1 MSSSDGEATRLV
13 FAIDEAYSLPL
24 TVAWHSLRVSN
35 SELTDRLT
43 IDVLYEEL
51 SPPTIERLRWH
62 AELLGLRVRLR
73 PVRLEPIRY
82 PTAFGGAQANYL
94 RLVIPELYL
103 DGERILYLDA
113 DLVVRGDLR
122 ALLDTGLDGRPIAA
136 VRDPLNPVVGRGRAL
151 PGWSKLGIPPEQ
163 EYFNSGVLLIDP
175 ARCREERLFAR
186 AVEFIAAHPEHI
198 RLWDQDALNW
208 AAADRWQRLDPHR
221 NAFPLSALV
230 RTPWVSYTTEDL
242 MPLQDLV
249 RLEETAAV
257 LHFASPAK
265 PWKNLLPDGPAADAY
280 RALLSA
286 VRDAELGVHRHGLNA
301 DPPRL
306 HPRPTTPNQTGGH

>member
-1 MSSSDGEATRLV
+1 MPSNDGEPTQIV
-13 FAIDEAYSLPL
+13 FAIDESYSLPL
-24 TVAWHSLRVSN
+24 TVAWHSLRASN
-35 SELTDRLT
+35 AELTDRLQ
-43 IDVLYEEL
+43 IDLLYEEL
-51 SPPTIERLRWH
+51 SPLTIERLRWH

-73 PVRLEPIRY
+73 PVHLEPIRY
-82 PTAFGGAQANYL
+82 PTAFGGAHANYL
-94 RLVIPELYL
+94 RLVIPEMYL
-103 DGERILYLDA
+103 DRERVLYLDA
-113 DLVVRGDLR
+113 DLVIRGDLS
-122 ALLDTGLDGRPIAA
+122 ALFGTELDGRPLGA

-175 ARCREERLFAR
+175 AACREERLFAR
-186 AVEFIAAHPEHI
+186 AIEFIAAHPEHI

-208 AAADRWQRLDPHR
+208 AAQDRWKRLEPHW

-230 RTPWVSYTTEDL
+230 RTPWVRYTTQDL

-249 RLEETAAV
+249 RLEETSAV

-265 PWKNLLPDGPAADAY
+265 PWKDLLPEGPAAASY

-286 VRDAELGVHRHGLNA
+286 VRSAERSF
-301 DPPRL
+301 
-306 HPRPTTPNQTGGH
+306 TPAI